1 MKCQVCCTSIIVL
14 YNKISLFTKFLTQG
28 QGYSKPPLGA
38 SKLDK
43 ISEKENKAKMPR
55 SSETYPVLFPL
66 QIMLLYFDFKL
77 FFKNKANNIIYNNK
91 LGPVVHWTILLMKSR
106 SNCSLAH
113 CCFCISN

>member
-1 MKCQVCCTSIIVL
+1 MKSQECCTSIIVL

-77 FFKNKANNIIYNNK
+77 FFQK
-91 LGPVVHWTILLMKSR
+91 
-106 SNCSLAH
+106 
-113 CCFCISN
+113 